1 MIDVTCLINNVVVT
15 NKIDKLT
22 VTDASKYIGLK
33 NVVAYDI
40 RRRRND
46 GKYVV
51 RISLVRRRLNTIS
64 IFKPCV
70 GNSKAINYFFP
81 KIYADGTWIIVVKT
95 PCLNVVLSQLC
106 ISEQIHVAW
115 NQFYI
120 ALVKLFHM

>member
-46 GKYVV
+46 GRYVV

-64 IFKPCV
+64 IFKPFE
-70 GNSKAINYFFP
+70 GEPNMNNSFSTFKNKASVYLGH
-81 KIYADGTWIIVVKT
+81 YT
-95 PCLNVVLSQLC
+95 PESM
-106 ISEQIHVAW
+106 
-115 NQFYI
+115 I
-120 ALVKLFHM
+120 A

>member
-46 GKYVV
+46 GRYVV

-70 GNSKAINYFFP
+70 GNSKAINYFFL
-81 KIYADGTWIIVVKT
+81 KIYARVHKSPHKFMLTSYMKYFAKFLAILLHNT
-95 PCLNVVLSQLC
+95 SFF
-106 ISEQIHVAW
+106 H
-115 NQFYI
+115 FYFI
-120 ALVKLFHM
+120 FHTS

>member
-22 VTDASKYIGLK
+22 VTDASKYTGLK

-46 GKYVV
+46 GRYVV

-64 IFKPCV
+64 IFKPFV
-70 GNSKAINYFFP
+70 GNSKILISFFS
-81 KIYADGTWIIVVKT
+81 K
-95 PCLNVVLSQLC
+95 
-106 ISEQIHVAW
+106 
-115 NQFYI
+115 
-120 ALVKLFHM
+120 

>member
-1 MIDVTCLINNVVVT
+1 MNNVVVT
-15 NKIDKLT
+15 NKMDKLT

-33 NVVAYDI
+33 KVVAYDM

-46 GKYVV
+46 GRYVV

-95 PCLNVVLSQLC
+95 PCLYVVLSKLC
-106 ISEQIHVAW
+106 ISE
-115 NQFYI
+115 
-120 ALVKLFHM
+120 